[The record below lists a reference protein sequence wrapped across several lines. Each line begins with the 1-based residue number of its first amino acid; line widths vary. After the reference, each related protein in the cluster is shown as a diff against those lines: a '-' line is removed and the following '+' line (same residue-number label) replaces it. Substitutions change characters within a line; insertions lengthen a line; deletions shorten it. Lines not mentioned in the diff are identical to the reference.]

1 MVRLRVTSCGNTEEK
16 VSSPMD
22 NDSFMMNALLTPQNL
37 NRSELKFHDTVQ
49 INLTFFYLV

>member
-37 NRSELKFHDTVQ
+37 NRSELKFHDTV
-49 INLTFFYLV
+49 